1 MANTIS
7 TSGSGLDIPTLVSQL
22 VSAAR
27 TPTEKRINTA
37 GTTANAKLSAIGQI
51 KSAMTTLQGALEKM
65 AAASDTAAFKATVP
79 AAAGFTATATS
90 KAVPGDYSV
99 EVVRLATDPRLR
111 LEVTAIAV
119 APPS

>member
-1 MANTIS
+1 MALS
-7 TSGSGLDIPTLVSQL
+7 Y
-22 VSAAR
+22 R
-27 TPTEKRINTA
+27 
-37 GTTANAKLSAIGQI
+37 LSAIGQI

-99 EVVRLATDPRLR
+99 EILVDGRSALSRDFRVQ
-111 LEVTAIAV
+111 
-119 APPS
+119 